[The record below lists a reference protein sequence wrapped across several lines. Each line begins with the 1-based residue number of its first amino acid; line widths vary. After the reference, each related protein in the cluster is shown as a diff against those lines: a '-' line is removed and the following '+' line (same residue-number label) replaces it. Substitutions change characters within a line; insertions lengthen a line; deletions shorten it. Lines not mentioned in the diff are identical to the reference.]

1 MNEPTNKRAPR
12 ERRQSEVYNPDMRL
26 SAEQCEAIKTAAV
39 DVFGADAQVWLFGSR
54 ADDSRRG
61 GDIDLYI
68 ETGALDARAQAR
80 LESRLW
86 ARLQRV
92 LGERKIDIITRARG
106 ASLRPIDQQARNT
119 GIRL

>member
-1 MNEPTNKRAPR
+1 
-12 ERRQSEVYNPDMRL
+12 MRL
-26 SAEQCEAIKTAAV
+26 SAEQCKAIKTAAA

-68 ETGALDARAQAR
+68 ETGSLEARAQAR

-86 ARLQRV
+86 ARLQRI
-92 LGERKIDIITRARG
+92 LGERKIDIITRSRG